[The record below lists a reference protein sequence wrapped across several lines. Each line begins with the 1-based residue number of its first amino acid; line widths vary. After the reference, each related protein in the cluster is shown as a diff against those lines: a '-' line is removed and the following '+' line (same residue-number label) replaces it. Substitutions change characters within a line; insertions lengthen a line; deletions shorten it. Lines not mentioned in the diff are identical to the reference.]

1 VFRERLLALVRG
13 RVLNDTCVAAGMPC
27 PDCSWCAGRDCQA
40 VTCAGVSD
48 NAVREVLSVL
58 LKLYITNSPVVS
70 YFYSNM
76 PRLKHLREFWV
87 NNTFYKNQQDDSE
100 SYITSK
106 HLIERRC

>member
-1 VFRERLLALVRG
+1 MFRERLLALVRG

-40 VTCAGVSD
+40 VVCAGVSD

-76 PRLKHLREFWV
+76 HVSSIL
-87 NNTFYKNQQDDSE
+87 E
-100 SYITSK
+100 SFG
-106 HLIERRC
+106 LIIHFIKINKMTVKVTLLQNIS